1 MPIFAAV
8 ILTLNK
14 HINEKL
20 NLLISISGCS
30 SCSPTE
36 QEKKEIHGID
46 LANMDPTANPTDD
59 FYTFA
64 NGAWLDKTE
73 IPGKAGAWGGFS
85 QLREETNNEMIDILD
100 EAIRSGSYAEGTD
113 QRKAS
118 DFFSIGMDSLL
129 AEKAGIT
136 PVRNYLRKLMLFHQ
150 LTICKK
156 FWLSFMFIA

>member
-1 MPIFAAV
+1 MKNLIYLFLLVAV
-8 ILTLNK
+8 A
-14 HINEKL
+14 
-20 NLLISISGCS
+20 

-85 QLREETNNEMIDILD
+85 QLREETNN
-100 EAIRSGSYAEGTD
+100 
-113 QRKAS
+113 
-118 DFFSIGMDSLL
+118 
-129 AEKAGIT
+129 
-136 PVRNYLRKLMLFHQ
+136 
-150 LTICKK
+150 
-156 FWLSFMFIA
+156 